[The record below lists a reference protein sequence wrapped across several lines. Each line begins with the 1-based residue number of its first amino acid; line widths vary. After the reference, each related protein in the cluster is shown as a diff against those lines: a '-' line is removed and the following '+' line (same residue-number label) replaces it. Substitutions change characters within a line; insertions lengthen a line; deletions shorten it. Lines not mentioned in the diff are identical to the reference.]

1 MKELLP
7 TVSVVQAPNIF
18 IIMTVSIHAQQLLSM
33 ESVLIFVLMANFMK
47 TINATIVMPNAWHV
61 QDQLQTVLHAPM
73 DISAM
78 QDLASKIVQ
87 KELTKMATPVLDVM
101 FLAKNVNKV
110 QSNAQFVTVAMSN
123 KVPIVL
129 KDVKMDFIKII

>member
-1 MKELLP
+1 
-7 TVSVVQAPNIF
+7 
-18 IIMTVSIHAQQLLSM
+18 M

-47 TINATIVMPNAWHV
+47 TINVTIVMPSAWHV
-61 QDQLQTVLHAPM
+61 QDQLQTVLHVPM
-73 DISAM
+73 DISVM